1 MPDIHNK
8 IYNKALDFRKENT
21 RTADTYDEFKEILDQ
36 KGGFVM
42 AHWDGTAETEAL
54 IKDDTKATIRLI
66 PVDNNGEEGK
76 CIYSGK
82 PSKQRVVFAKAY

>member
-8 IYNKALDFRKENT
+8 IYTKALNFRDENT
-21 RTADTYDEFKEILDQ
+21 RSADSYDEFKEILDK

-54 IKDDTKATIRLI
+54 IKDETKATVRLVPI
-66 PVDNNGEEGK
+66 KNNAEEGK